1 MAHVYNS
8 LDNICHYITEHDVSA
23 SECELQLPAHFL
35 MGWHSCYWKALLP
48 NETTFSSPVTDNP
61 PFIIDVCKSSKI
73 MINLEG
79 AHRIFLGIVKD
90 NTSLEELDFIGRLRD
105 RFPEHEPRLITDQPG
120 EQPRL
125 SLSDVD
131 KLVSSSVGG
140 LSYRRCQFY
149 KNVVYA
155 PHRFARMH
163 NCDQGVPNFTMGD
176 SLGYF
181 AADAEETLGML
192 SCRLLAHWLPKRHWL
207 LDAI

>member
-1 MAHVYNS
+1 
-8 LDNICHYITEHDVSA
+8 
-23 SECELQLPAHFL
+23 
-35 MGWHSCYWKALLP
+35 
-48 NETTFSSPVTDNP
+48 
-61 PFIIDVCKSSKI
+61 

-79 AHRIFLGIVKD
+79 AHSIFLGIVKD

-155 PHRFARMH
+155 PHRFPRMH

-176 SLGYF
+176 SSG
-181 AADAEETLGML
+181 GG
-192 SCRLLAHWLPKRHWL
+192 RIGVKGG
-207 LDAI
+207 